1 MAETGEFLGV
11 LVFVKVLAYRRLRI
25 TTSAAKG
32 AQILIHASPGTYNA
46 ILTQNFYLHLTRDS
60 VR

>member
-1 MAETGEFLGV
+1 MAGTGEFLGV
-11 LVFVKVLAYRRLRI
+11 LVFVKVLAYRRLENNYV
-25 TTSAAKG
+25 SCQG